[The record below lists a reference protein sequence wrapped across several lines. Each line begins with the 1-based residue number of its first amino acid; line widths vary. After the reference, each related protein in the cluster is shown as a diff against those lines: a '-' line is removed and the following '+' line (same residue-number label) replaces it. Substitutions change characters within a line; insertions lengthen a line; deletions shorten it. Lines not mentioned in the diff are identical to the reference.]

1 MLTLSVCSSVSTEA
15 WTQRDTEGLHQE
27 SNQSGVVGMKCAA
40 QRLSW
45 TVCLF
50 SRKHERSRCRLLL
63 SCWTVEAN
71 YQRRCSSRTHRDG
84 CDAIQ
89 YMQKHMQ
96 TRARSRV
103 SPAPP
108 PPLSYLFLFING
120 GWVKA
125 ADSSP
130 YTLPEHDLFIHTKKN
145 NDLLQLPFV
154 HHFNLK
160 NDPRICCRRISSS
173 RMV

>member
-1 MLTLSVCSSVSTEA
+1 MLTLSVCCSVSTEA
-15 WTQRDTEGLHQE
+15 WTQRDTEGLRQE

-50 SRKHERSRCRLLL
+50 SRKLERSRCRLLL

-71 YQRRCSSRTHRDG
+71 YQRRCSSKTHRDG

-103 SPAPP
+103 SPPPP

-125 ADSSP
+125 ADSSR
-130 YTLPEHDLFIHTKKN
+130 THSLNMICSFT
-145 NDLLQLPFV
+145 Q
-154 HHFNLK
+154 
-160 NDPRICCRRISSS
+160 RRTMICCSCLLFKSCTNISF
-173 RMV
+173 